1 MNEKSEK
8 IKYTEQDNIQTNEA
22 TKSEIRQKTMLSR
35 VTRKASAMVLKP

>member
-22 TKSEIRQKTMLSR
+22 TKGEIRQKTMLSH